1 MQTPSSRPLFHRHR
15 SRRTGSLALAG
26 LLALALALLLAACGG
41 ATSTSGSIT
50 PPATHPTPTAA
61 APTSTPNP
69 TAGALTWVQIGTQGA
84 IELHAAVNGAAAHT
98 YATIPQ
104 LTNACGYVD
113 TGPAIF
119 APDLAHIAFAL
130 GFGCTDGQFSG
141 PLLVVDAATGATVT
155 VPLPQNTTVISEE
168 RAYAWIDSAHLV
180 VLGYTGAYVYQLG
193 GGGVSQLPGIANAVE
208 GVVRGST
215 LFYLTNTGFGA
226 GLDSKL
232 HRYDLSAKQPLPS
245 TIDLGSFGSCQCSP
259 GNFSFQGWDASPDG
273 AHVVY
278 QVTTAKNG
286 QGVGSIASSR
296 VMYANADGSGA
307 TQIAQYM
314 ITSSLVRMRLSPDGS
329 QVAITN
335 ALPSPSV
342 ISACVNSPGG
352 KTDPC
357 FHAYTPDA
365 VDLPAWS
372 ADGHSF
378 FAASNVISDNGGAG
392 IHPTLYRFTIGAS
405 PASVFASGGFQPWSG
420 A

>member
-1 MQTPSSRPLFHRHR
+1 MQTPPSPSLSHR
-15 SRRTGSLALAG
+15 SRRFHRARFLMPALAG
-26 LLALALALLLAACGG
+26 LLALSLLLAACGG
-41 ATSTSGSIT
+41 STSTHGAATPAATST
-50 PPATHPTPTAA
+50 ATAA
-61 APTSTPNP
+61 PPTSTPNP
-69 TAGALTWVQIGTQGA
+69 TAGALAWVQIGSQGA
-84 IELHAAVNGAAAHT
+84 IELHAAVNGAAPRIYT
-98 YATIPQ
+98 TIPQ
-104 LTNACGYVD
+104 LVNACGYVD

-155 VPLPQNTTVISEE
+155 VPLPQNATVASEE
-168 RAYAWIDSAHLV
+168 RAYAWIDSTRLV
-180 VLGYTGAYVYQLG
+180 VLGYSGAYVYQLG
-193 GGGVSQLPGIANAVE
+193 GSGVSQLPGITNAVE

-215 LFYLTNTGFGA
+215 LFYLTNSGFTN

-232 HRYDLSAKQPLPS
+232 HRYDLNAKQPLPGA
-245 TIDLGSFGSCQCSP
+245 IDLGAFGSCQCSP
-259 GNFSFQGWDASPDG
+259 GNFFFQGWDASPDG

-307 TQIAQYM
+307 TPIAQYM
-314 ITSSLVRMRLSPDGS
+314 TTTTLVRMRLSPDGS

-352 KTDPC
+352 KSDPC

-372 ADGHSF
+372 ADGRSF
-378 FAASNVISDNGGAG
+378 VAASNVIIDNGTAG
-392 IHPTLYRFTIGAS
+392 VHPTLYRFTVGA
-405 PASVFASGGFQPWSG
+405 PAASIFVSGGFQPWSG

>member
-1 MQTPSSRPLFHRHR
+1 MRTPSSPFSSHRAR
-15 SRRTGSLALAG
+15 SLALTG
-26 LLALALALLLAACGG
+26 LLAFSLVLAACNASSPGQ
-41 ATSTSGSIT
+41 TT
-50 PPATHPTPTAA
+50 PTPTATLLPTA
-61 APTSTPNP
+61 TVAPTHTPNP
-69 TAGALTWVQIGTQGA
+69 AQTALAWAQIGNKGA
-84 IELHAAVNGAAAHT
+84 IELRASINGAAPRT

-104 LTNACGYVD
+104 PTADCGYVD

-130 GFGCTDGQFSG
+130 GFGCTDGQFAG
-141 PLLVVDAATGATVT
+141 PLLVVDAATGASVT

-168 RAYAWIDSAHLV
+168 RAYAWIDSTHLV
-180 VLGYTGAYVYQLG
+180 ALAYAGAYVYQLG
-193 GGGVSQLPGIANAVE
+193 GSSVTQLPGITNTVE

-215 LFYLTNTGFGA
+215 LFYLTNTGFTN

-232 HRYDLSAKQPLPS
+232 HRYDLSAKQPLPG
-245 TIDLGSFGSCQCSP
+245 TIDLGAFGMCQCSP
-259 GNFSFQGWDASPDG
+259 GNFFFQGWDASPDG

-278 QVTTAKNG
+278 QVTTPKNG
-286 QGVGSIASSR
+286 QGVGAIASSR
-296 VMYANADGSGA
+296 IMYASDDGSGA

-314 ITSSLVRMRLSPDGS
+314 TTTSLVRMRLSPDGS

-352 KTDPC
+352 RTDPC
-357 FHAYTPDA
+357 FHSYTPDA

-372 ADGHSF
+372 ADGTAF
-378 FAASNVISDNGGAG
+378 FAASNVLIDNGGMNV
-392 IHPTLYRFTIGAS
+392 HPALYRFTVGTQAGSIYA
-405 PASVFASGGFQPWSG
+405 AGGFEPWSG